1 MEPTGRCTAIPLPA
15 QTHVHRAFTACDDW
29 TECNLHSDKQKDV
42 LHWRSKDMH
51 LYSKRVAVLFGGLLM
66 ALAFVAAPATH
77 ADEWNRSTRF
87 SINQQ
92 FQVPNATL
100 DANTNYVM
108 KLLDSPSE
116 RHVVQVFNDDQS
128 RLLSMF
134 IAISSEQMRPAEGTE
149 FTFME
154 VDPGYAKP
162 IQKWFYPGRT
172 IGLEF
177 IYSPQQLTE
186 IAAHQGGRS
195 ITTLSA
201 EVIPA
206 PVEEPTQIAEAQPTE
221 IPRAEPEPEVA
232 PAPAPEPEP
241 PAAVEQPAPEPEPAP
256 AEELP
261 KTAGELPFIGLIG
274 LLSLGAGLTLR

>member
-1 MEPTGRCTAIPLPA
+1 M
-15 QTHVHRAFTACDDW
+15 
-29 TECNLHSDKQKDV
+29 HS
-42 LHWRSKDMH
+42 
-51 LYSKRVAVLFGGLLM
+51 YSKRVAVLFGGLLL

-87 SINQQ
+87 SINHQ

-100 DANTNYVM
+100 EANTNYVM

-116 RHVVQVFNDDQS
+116 RHVVQVFNEDQN
-128 RLLSMF
+128 RLLAMF
-134 IAISSEQMRPAEGTE
+134 IAISAEQMRPAEGTQ

-154 VDPGYAKP
+154 TDPGYAKP

-177 IYSPQQLTE
+177 IYPKQQLLD

-195 ITTLSA
+195 ITTAVA

-206 PVEEPTQIAEAQPTE
+206 PIEEPVQIAENQPPAE
-221 IPRAEPEPEVA
+221 LPRAEEPAVVEEQPVQQPEPAVSEA
-232 PAPAPEPEP
+232 PAEPAPAPEPEP
-241 PAAVEQPAPEPEPAP
+241 AQ
-256 AEELP
+256 ELP
-261 KTAGELPFIGLIG
+261 KTAGELPIIGLIG
-274 LLSLGAGLTLR
+274 LLSLGAGLTLRAVRS

>member
-1 MEPTGRCTAIPLPA
+1 M
-15 QTHVHRAFTACDDW
+15 
-29 TECNLHSDKQKDV
+29 HSY
-42 LHWRSKDMH
+42 W
-51 LYSKRVAVLFGGLLM
+51 KRVAVVMGGLLL

-87 SINQQ
+87 SINQE

-100 DANTNYVM
+100 NANTKYVM

-116 RHVVQVFNDDQS
+116 RHVVQLFNEDES
-128 RLLSMF
+128 KLLSMF
-134 IAISSEQMRPAEGTE
+134 IAISAEQMRPAEGTE

-154 VDPGYAKP
+154 VDPGYPKP

-177 IYSPQQLTE
+177 IYSPEQLQQ

-195 ITTLSA
+195 VTTLTA
-201 EVIPA
+201 EVIPPPA
-206 PVEEPTQIAEAQPTE
+206 EEPAQIAEAQPTE
-221 IPRAEPEPEVA
+221 IPRAEP
-232 PAPAPEPEP
+232 APEPQAQEPVSEP
-241 PAAVEQPAPEPEPAP
+241 PAAEPAPEPEPAP

-261 KTAGELPFIGLIG
+261 KTAGELPMLALIG
-274 LLSLGAGLTLR
+274 LLSLGAGLTLRAVRQ

>member
-1 MEPTGRCTAIPLPA
+1 M
-15 QTHVHRAFTACDDW
+15 
-29 TECNLHSDKQKDV
+29 HS
-42 LHWRSKDMH
+42 
-51 LYSKRVAVLFGGLLM
+51 YPKRVAVLFGGLLI

-77 ADEWNRSTRF
+77 ADEWDRMTRF
-87 SINQQ
+87 SINQP

-100 DANTNYVM
+100 EPNTKYLM

-116 RHVVQVFNDDQS
+116 RHVVQVFNEDQS

-134 IAISSEQMRPAEGTE
+134 IAISAEQMRPAEGTE

-154 VDPGYAKP
+154 VAPGYAKP

-172 IGLEF
+172 IVLKF
-177 IYSPQQLTE
+177 IYPPQQLTD

-195 ITTLSA
+195 VTTLSA

-221 IPRAEPEPEVA
+221 IPRAEPEPQPEVA
-232 PAPAPEPEP
+232 PAPAPEPEA
-241 PAAVEQPAPEPEPAP
+241 PAAVEEPAPAPEPAP

-274 LLSLGAGLTLR
+274 LLSLGAGLTLRAVRH

>member
-1 MEPTGRCTAIPLPA
+1 M
-15 QTHVHRAFTACDDW
+15 
-29 TECNLHSDKQKDV
+29 HS
-42 LHWRSKDMH
+42 
-51 LYSKRVAVLFGGLLM
+51 YPKRVAVLFGGLLI

-77 ADEWNRSTRF
+77 ADEWDRMTRF
-87 SINQQ
+87 SINQP

-100 DANTNYVM
+100 DANTKYVM

-116 RHVVQVFNDDQS
+116 RHVVQVFNEDES
-128 RLLSMF
+128 KLLSMF
-134 IAISSEQMRPAEGTE
+134 IAISAEQMRPAEGTE

-177 IYSPQQLTE
+177 IYSPQQLQE

-195 ITTLSA
+195 LTSLSA

-206 PVEEPTQIAEAQPTE
+206 PAEEPTQIAEAQPTE
-221 IPRAEPEPEVA
+221 IPRAEPEV
-232 PAPAPEPEP
+232 APEPQVQEPVSEP
-241 PAAVEQPAPEPEPAP
+241 PAVSEPAPEPEPAP

-261 KTAGELPFIGLIG
+261 KTAGELPMLGLIG
-274 LLSLGAGLTLR
+274 LLSLGVGLTLRRVRQ